1 MVDPSIIGPASVAV
15 ALGVPAIAAA
25 IAIIPNAT
33 AMAAVGTEK
42 PEILSR
48 LIITIV
54 LGEALAIY
62 GLLISFIIFGK
73 LPTILLSAD
82 LAGIALAAS
91 LTMAATTLAAGFG
104 ISYCGTGLI
113 AAVAERPEI
122 YTQLVIGV
130 VLSEALAIYGLLI
143 SFMMIGQI

>member
-1 MVDPSIIGPASVAV
+1 MDPSIIGPASVAI
-15 ALGVPAIAAA
+15 ALGGPAVAAA

-62 GLLISFIIFGK
+62 GLLISFIILGK
-73 LPTILLSAD
+73 LPAISLSAD
-82 LAGIALAAS
+82 LANIALAAS
-91 LTMAATTLAAGFG
+91 LTMAVTTIASGLG

-113 AAVAERPEI
+113 AAVAERQEI

>member
-1 MVDPSIIGPASVAV
+1 MDPGFIGSASIAIAI
-15 ALGVPAIAAA
+15 GVPALAAA

-42 PEILSR
+42 PEILSK

-62 GLLISFIIFGK
+62 GLLISFILLGK
-73 LPTILLSAD
+73 LPVLITSSNHAYT
-82 LAGIALAAS
+82 ALGAS
-91 LTMAATTLAAGFG
+91 LTMAATTIAAGAG
-104 ISYCGTGLI
+104 ISYCGTSLI
-113 AAVAERPEI
+113 AAVTEKQEI

-143 SFMMIGQI
+143 SFIMIGQI